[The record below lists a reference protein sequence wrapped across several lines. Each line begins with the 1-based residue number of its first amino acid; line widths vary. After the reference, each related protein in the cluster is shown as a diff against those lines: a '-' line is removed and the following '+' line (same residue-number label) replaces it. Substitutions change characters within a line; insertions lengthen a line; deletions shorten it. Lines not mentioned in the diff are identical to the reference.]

1 MKAGLQRF
9 AWRMWRGE
17 AGLAGRALGVV
28 LLPAEGIWRLTTR
41 IRDRRFR
48 RTGGVRV
55 EGVDVISVG
64 NLAVGGTGKTPV
76 AAWLVDVLMD
86 LGRRP
91 VLLLRGYGDDEA
103 RLHGIWHPDVAVLAG
118 ADRVESARRARVGGA
133 DSAVLDD
140 GFQHRRLARSL
151 DVVLFAAEDPVPGP
165 VMPRGPYRE
174 PLSALRRADVVIV
187 TRRSDEAADARA
199 CAEEL
204 QAGGFVREA
213 TVVAG
218 LRLAVER
225 VVSLEDFAEGRVVA
239 QSPQRAVD
247 GSRGPAAESNGPG
260 EGRGALVLTAIA
272 RPDAFARDVERI
284 TGGPVE
290 MHAFADHHVFTLD
303 DVRRVRART
312 EERPIFVTAKDAVKL
327 TDHADELGEVRVV
340 TQRLV
345 WDWGEEEVRER
356 VRATLHGATR
366 AGP

>member
-28 LLPAEGIWRLTTR
+28 LLPAEGIWRLATR
-41 IRDRRFR
+41 IRNRRFR

-118 ADRVESARRARVGGA
+118 ADRVESARRARAGGA

-151 DVVLFAAEDPVPGP
+151 DVVLLAAEDPVPGP

-187 TRRSDEAADARA
+187 TRRSAEAADARA

-225 VVSLEDFAEGRVVA
+225 VVSLEDF
-239 QSPQRAVD
+239 VD
-247 GSRGPAAESNGPG
+247 GPGDPSAEPNEPG

-290 MHAFADHHVFTLD
+290 MHAFADHHEFTLD

-312 EERPIFVTAKDAVKL
+312 AERPIFVTAKDAVKL
-327 TDHADELGEVRVV
+327 MDHADELGEVRVV
-340 TQRLV
+340 TQRLA

-356 VRATLHGATR
+356 VRATLHAATR
-366 AGP
+366 SGP